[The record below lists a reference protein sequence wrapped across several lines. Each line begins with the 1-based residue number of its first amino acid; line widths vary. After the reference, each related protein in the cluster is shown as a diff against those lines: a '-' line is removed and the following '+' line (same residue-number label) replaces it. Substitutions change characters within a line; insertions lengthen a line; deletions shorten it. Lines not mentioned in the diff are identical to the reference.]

1 MNEKQNGGQS
11 PCCEGSDCCQSSGS
25 GAGRGNNRWK
35 TLVFTAVI
43 LLAGAVTAYSLFWRD
58 QGAVNS
64 PCCPTASAG
73 CATPC
78 GKVTAIAGFDDQLE
92 GADFALAVFLPAGCE
107 FPQRAGDAIHAVM
120 TDLEAKGTQ
129 VQMLYLTPAD
139 SAFAAAA
146 DRYKITS
153 CPTVLVHT
161 KSGST
166 VLAQAEISA
175 DTILSIYTLS
185 RIAIPTNVTS
195 DAGRP
200 R

>member
-1 MNEKQNGGQS
+1 VNERQNGGQS
-11 PCCEGSDCCQSSGS
+11 PCCEGSDCCQPSGS
-25 GAGRGNNRWK
+25 GEGRRNKRWK

-58 QGAVNS
+58 RGAVNS
-64 PCCPTASAG
+64 SCCPPGSAE

-78 GKVTAIAGFDDQLE
+78 VVVAPMPGFDDRLA
-92 GADFALAVFLPAGCE
+92 GADFSLTVLLPAGCE
-107 FPQRAGDAIHAVM
+107 FPQQAGDAIHAVI

-129 VQMLYLTPAD
+129 VRMLYLTPAD

-146 DRYKITS
+146 DRCKITS
-153 CPTVLVHT
+153 CPTVLVQT

-166 VLAQAEISA
+166 VLAQAGISK
-175 DTILSIYTLS
+175 DSILSIYTLS
-185 RIAIPTNVTS
+185 RNAIRTKVTS